1 MAWNLRVGTLVRCAA
16 GWLLVFCLASVC
28 EAQDAG
34 IPTSAWMDAYQRVQ
48 TMRHQEAAP
57 LITGADADEESIA
70 RGIEILEDALAYL
83 DEATVSD
90 LANGSTYLRFR
101 RFDVNRDLAGA
112 YARLGDADR
121 AVEHLRA
128 AFATGVGP
136 QLAMVLNGDELA
148 GLREHEGFRR
158 LQQEVAAWTRL
169 GTHASVATPYAE
181 DLSVEEKVAGLSM
194 IWSRAREDFVYFDQ
208 VPDLDWD
215 LAYREAIPRVIA
227 TESTRDYYREL
238 QRFVALLRDGHS
250 NAYPPEE
257 LYDAMT
263 SRPPMLAE
271 RIEDAVI
278 VREVRSASLRELGV
292 EVGMRIV
299 SIDGLPVDEYIDRE
313 VRPFVSSST
322 PQNEEVRCASYFLL
336 SGAADTPVSLGLA
349 AATGDRRTVSV
360 SRSGYDDIESR
371 DKNAFREL
379 DGGFTYL
386 ALDHFESNETL
397 QAFLASK
404 SLIDASNGLVLD
416 LRRNGGGNTSVGY
429 AILAHLVDEPYLG
442 SRTSHRMRDSLDTV
456 RTGGTI
462 EWITTP
468 AKSYPPAANP
478 YLGPV
483 AVLISPMTFS
493 AAEGFVV
500 AFDAADRGALVGRT
514 TGGSTGQPMM
524 FPLPGGGRARVCV
537 KRDLYPNG
545 RAWVGHGIEPDI
557 EAVPT
562 IASVRE
568 GRDVEL
574 EAAVAWLRDQR
585 K

>member
-1 MAWNLRVGTLVRCAA
+1 MAQSLRVGILVRWAA
-16 GWLLVFCLASVC
+16 GWLCTFLIASALH
-28 EAQDAG
+28 AQDTSMPA
-34 IPTSAWMDAYQRVQ
+34 SAWIDAYQRVQ
-48 TMRHQEAAP
+48 KMRHEQAAP
-57 LITGADADEESIA
+57 LITGTDADEASIA
-70 RGIEILEDALAYL
+70 RGVEILEEALTYL
-83 DEATVSD
+83 DEATVAD
-90 LANGSTYLRFR
+90 LGNGSVYLRFR

-112 YARLGDADR
+112 FVRLGDEDR
-121 AVEHLRA
+121 AIEHLRA

-136 QLAMVLNGDELA
+136 QLAPVLEADDLA
-148 GLREHEGFRR
+148 PLRDHEGFRR
-158 LQQEVAAWTRL
+158 LNAEVDAWTRI
-169 GTHASVATPYAE
+169 GSHASVATPYT
-181 DLSVEEKVAGLSM
+181 DNLSIEEKIAGLSM

-215 LAYREAIPRVIA
+215 AAYREAIPRVIA
-227 TESTRDYYREL
+227 TDSTRDYYREL
-238 QRFVALLRDGHS
+238 QRFVAQLRDGHS

-257 LYDAMT
+257 LFDAMT
-263 SRPPMLAE
+263 SRPPLSCE
-271 RIEDAVI
+271 RIEGTVI
-278 VREVRSASLRELGV
+278 VREVRSDALRALGV
-292 EVGMRIV
+292 EEGMRIV
-299 SIDGLPVDEYIDRE
+299 AIDGSPVDDYIDRE

-322 PQNEEVRCASYFLL
+322 PQNEEVRCATYFLL
-336 SGAADTPVSLGLA
+336 SGAADTPVSLELESASGE
-349 AATGDRRTVSV
+349 RKTVAV
-360 SRSGYDDIESR
+360 ARSGYDDIEPR

-397 QAFLASK
+397 QAFLAAK
-404 SLIDASNGLVLD
+404 PKIDASNGLVLD

-442 SRTSHRMRDSLDTV
+442 SRTSHRMRDSLATV

-478 YLGPV
+478 YVGPV
-483 AVLISPMTFS
+483 AVLISPITFS

-500 AFDAADRGALVGRT
+500 AFDAADRGVLVGRT

-537 KRDLYPNG
+537 KRDLYPDG
-545 RAWVGHGIEPDI
+545 RAWVGHGIDPDI

-562 IASVRE
+562 IASVRA